1 MTGSPEIDLAGEMG
15 FAATDYV
22 LIALVI
28 LVALAFLTRRMWRRK
43 NVPGACDSCPG
54 CGRGASCQLPGV
66 LPPATEPSRLPR
78 PTRPDAHY
86 GNAACDT
93 DRERK
98 GSG

>member
-43 NVPGACDSCPG
+43 GVSAACASCPG
-54 CGRGASCQLPGV
+54 CVSGKSCQLPSG
-66 LPPATEPSRLPR
+66 LPTPCGKR
-78 PTRPDAHY
+78 
-86 GNAACDT
+86 
-93 DRERK
+93 
-98 GSG
+98 